1 MWFRVTVYENH
12 RSSNLLPTWKETSE
26 ESLFFH
32 FLIFCWSWVDLKCCD
47 NFCCT
52 KKWFSDSCTHIHSL
66 PYSFTVYIITHNW
79 IKFYVLYSRSFWPVI
94 SYSTICICQSQT
106 PSLSLSCNPSPLL
119 TIILFTQFVSLIFC
133 STNMFSCILFESY
146 IYIYKW
152 CHVTFVFYYLIS
164 LSVIISKSINVAAK
178 GIISLFMA

>member
-1 MWFRVTVYENH
+1 MKTTG
-12 RSSNLLPTWKETSE
+12 LPISYLPGRKPQWSHF
-26 ESLFFH
+26 FFH
-32 FLIFCWSWVDLKCCD
+32 FLIFCWSWVDLKYCD

-119 TIILFTQFVSLIFC
+119 NIILFTQFVSLIFC
-133 STNMFSCILFESY
+133 CTNMFSCILFKSY
-146 IYIYKW
+146 IYICIYI
-152 CHVTFVFYYLIS
+152 YIYIYIS
-164 LSVIISKSINVAAK
+164 DVMWRLSFTI
-178 GIISLFMA
+178 